1 MATAAQRIVDDVARR
16 RRQRWAHCA
25 ADDGAARLRQRALGR
40 RVRAMMRRRCC
51 RRRRGDGP
59 CELQSRRS
67 NARVALEARRRRAA
81 QRQHPWMRARASADC
96 ALAKAVVRR
105 TVLAN
110 NFVGIAVEF
119 DAVVVVVFVVVVVV
133 VAIAA
138 AVAAGLAANQCWER
152 RRHRSAFCDDED

>member
-1 MATAAQRIVDDVARR
+1 
-16 RRQRWAHCA
+16 
-25 ADDGAARLRQRALGR
+25 
-40 RVRAMMRRRCC
+40 
-51 RRRRGDGP
+51 
-59 CELQSRRS
+59 
-67 NARVALEARRRRAA
+67 
-81 QRQHPWMRARASADC
+81 MRARASADC

-133 VAIAA
+133 VVAIAA